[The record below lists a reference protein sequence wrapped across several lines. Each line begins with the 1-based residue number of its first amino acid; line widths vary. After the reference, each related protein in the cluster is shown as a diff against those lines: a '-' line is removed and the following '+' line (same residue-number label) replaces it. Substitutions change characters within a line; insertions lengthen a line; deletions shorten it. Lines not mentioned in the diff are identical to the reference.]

1 MTSQRRPSN
10 DPTQEAPDRAE
21 TRRAQILE
29 AASDCFRKKGFH
41 AASIALIG
49 KTAGMSPGHIYHYF
63 ANKEAII
70 AAIVAQ
76 DLEQLLRL
84 TEELRAARDV
94 QQAMLQRV
102 SQGVSDNLDPAT
114 AALKLEIVAEAAR
127 NPDIAEI
134 VRSADRACRNG
145 LIETLRQARINA
157 GHADSEAELSAKA
170 EVLAALFEGLLIR
183 SVRNPQLDCARVTQL
198 FQQVVH
204 DLMAG
209 N

>member
-1 MTSQRRPSN
+1 MTSHKDIP
-10 DPTQEAPDRAE
+10 QEASERTE

-29 AASDCFRKKGFH
+29 AASDCFRRKGFH

-63 ANKEAII
+63 ENKEAII

-76 DLEQLLRL
+76 DLERLLLL
-84 TEELRAARDV
+84 TEEMRNAEDV

-102 SQGVSDNLDPAT
+102 SQGVSDNLDPVT

-127 NPDIAEI
+127 NPDIAQI
-134 VRSADRACRNG
+134 VCSADLACRVG
-145 LIETLRQARINA
+145 LIETLRQARGHA
-157 GHADSEAELSAKA
+157 GHADSEAQLAAKA

-183 SVRNPQLDCARVTQL
+183 SVRNPELDPEQLAQL
-198 FQQVVH
+198 FQRVVR
-204 DLMAG
+204 DLMEG
-209 N
+209 